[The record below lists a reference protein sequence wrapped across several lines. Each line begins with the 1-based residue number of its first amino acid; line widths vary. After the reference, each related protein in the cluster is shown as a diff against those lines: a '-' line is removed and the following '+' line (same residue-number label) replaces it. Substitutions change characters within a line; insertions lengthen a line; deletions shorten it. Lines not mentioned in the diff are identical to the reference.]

1 MKENVISV
9 DWLASLEE
17 LVNGYIYKHQFTNF
31 PVFNRDELVGM
42 VSLGQVKAIPKEL
55 WMFKQVR
62 DIMTPIE
69 QVPYLSASDDATE
82 AFKRMVAEDLDRMPV
97 LEGGK
102 LVGIVSRR
110 DLLDLFKIKSDLGI
124 S

>member
-1 MKENVISV
+1 MKESVVSV
-9 DWLASLEE
+9 DWLLSLDE
-17 LVNGYIYKHQFTNF
+17 LVRDYIYKHQFTTF
-31 PVFNRDELVGM
+31 PVMNREELVGM
-42 VSLGQVKAIPKEL
+42 VSLEQVKSVPKEL

-62 DIMTPIE
+62 DIMMPIE
-69 QVPYLSASDDATE
+69 QVPHLKPTDDATE
-82 AFKRMVAEDLDRMPV
+82 AFKRMVAEDVAGMPV
-97 LEGGK
+97 IEAGR

>member
-1 MKENVISV
+1 
-9 DWLASLEE
+9 
-17 LVNGYIYKHQFTNF
+17 
-31 PVFNRDELVGM
+31 
-42 VSLGQVKAIPKEL
+42 
-55 WMFKQVR
+55 MFKQVR
-62 DIMTPIE
+62 DIMAPIE
-69 QVPYLSASDDATE
+69 QVPCLGPADDATE
-82 AFKRMVAEDLDRMPV
+82 ALKRMVSEDSDTMLV

>member
-1 MKENVISV
+1 V
-9 DWLASLEE
+9 DWLTSLDE
-17 LVNGYIYKHQFTNF
+17 LVRDYAYKHQFTDF
-31 PVFNRDELVGM
+31 PVFNRGELIGM
-42 VSLGQVKAIPKEL
+42 VYLSQVKAVPKEL

-69 QVPYLSASDDATE
+69 QVPCVRPTDDATE
-82 AFKRMVAEDLDRMPV
+82 VFRRMVSEDRGRMPV
-97 LEGGK
+97 IEAGRLAGM
-102 LVGIVSRR
+102 VSRQ

>member
-17 LVNGYIYKHQFTNF
+17 LVNDFIYKYQFSNF
-31 PVFNRDELVGM
+31 PVFNQDELVGI
-42 VSLGQVKAIPKEL
+42 VSLHHVKAVPKEL

-62 DIMTPIE
+62 DIMAPIE
-69 QVPYLSASDDATE
+69 QVPYLRPAEDATE
-82 AFKRMVAEDLDRMPV
+82 AFKRMVAEDLSSMPV

-110 DLLDLFKIKSDLGI
+110 DLLGLFKIKSDLGL